1 MTSTCGV
8 FVRAGSSWLAS
19 RGLCLPVSTRSHARC
34 GGTHPAHRFV
44 KGVREAL
51 VPALAS
57 EGLSV
62 PIEDSAALSVEQGR
76 SVVKAASAYVWANLS
91 EGLYKDRPH
100 IQSVFA
106 FMTGT

>member
-1 MTSTCGV
+1 M
-8 FVRAGSSWLAS
+8 
-19 RGLCLPVSTRSHARC
+19 
-34 GGTHPAHRFV
+34 
-44 KGVREAL
+44 
-51 VPALAS
+51 PALAS